1 MNTAQYNAGLVRG
14 RRSQTEP
21 GYLPPVGVYNLSEAD
36 RLSYMAGWEKGSGSS
51 LRIDLLVK

>member
-21 GYLPPVGVYNLSEAD
+21 GYLPAVGVYNLSEAD
-36 RLSYMAGWEKGSGSS
+36 RLSYMAGWEMGNSNSI
-51 LRIDLLVK
+51 RIELLFK